1 MSSIDASNIPADHVD
16 IGGAAVP
23 RVELAKVLPDI
34 VRFEANLT
42 DALAVES
49 HMKQGD
55 GVVPDFVTQW
65 PEDRLAEVITTLKE
79 LGSIREQ
86 LMRADRPDDGAADTA

>member
-1 MSSIDASNIPADHVD
+1 MSSIDASNTPADHVD

-23 RVELAKVLPDI
+23 RAELAKVLPDI

-49 HMKQGD
+49 HMKHGD
-55 GVVPDFVTQW
+55 GVVPEFVTKW
-65 PEDRLAEVITTLKE
+65 SEERLAEVITTLKE

-86 LMRADRPDDGAADTA
+86 LMRADRPKTGSGGTA